1 MTGPTVFP
9 SSGQRR
15 SAPADKSRPPQAAN
29 NQMDVDTAQL
39 HQQLASLQAHLA
51 RLEGRTQAAPARR
64 PADWSQA
71 PARQHYDVAPVR
83 PKNRVPVSQES
94 PSGFRFGKLVLPL
107 LIISANIFILET
119 VLSSQ
124 TPKMS
129 LFSRNFWETTP
140 VWPAIDYAHNLLDT
154 TAIPQPTNNH
164 PTNGANGQVTDMT
177 SAAGTPHNG
186 VNNPLTENASPA
198 RQVTGNS
205 QIQQT
210 PSVLNHLLNQTV
222 SDSQIPAT
230 PQTEQADP
238 LSLDRLEQA
247 VLGELST
254 TRNEID
260 RLAVSQQESDAI
272 LQDIQARL
280 DLFSRYI
287 AYRSK
292 GYSVSKAWSR
302 ANISPNATLSPASQK
317 KTDPSVNN
325 GTAEPLLTDPLVSS
339 SLPPLPV
346 GQIAGTAPAK
356 VAPAPLGY
364 FYRTEKNETPL
375 QISAM
380 HGVSANELSRQNGW
394 SLKNLNVPL
403 ANGTRVFI
411 PEGR

>member
-29 NQMDVDTAQL
+29 NQTDIDTAQL

-51 RLEGRTQAAPARR
+51 RLEGRNQTAQPARR

-71 PARQHYDVAPVR
+71 QARQRYDVAPVR
-83 PKNRVPVSQES
+83 PKNRVPVSQEN
-94 PSGFRFGKLVLPL
+94 PSGFRFGKLIFPL
-107 LIISANIFILET
+107 LIISANVFILET

-124 TPKMS
+124 TPKTS
-129 LFSRNFWETTP
+129 LFARNFWESTP
-140 VWPAIDYAHNLLDT
+140 VWPAIDYAQNLLET
-154 TAIPQPTNNH
+154 TAMPQAAQNSSS
-164 PTNGANGQVTDMT
+164 GSVTDMT
-177 SAAGTPHNG
+177 SGTTGPENIPQIKAGEP
-186 VNNPLTENASPA
+186 V

-205 QIQQT
+205 QIHQT
-210 PSVLNHLLNQTV
+210 PSVLNHLLNQSV
-222 SDSQIPAT
+222 SDTPPADAGQT
-230 PQTEQADP
+230 PQAQPAQADP

-272 LQDIQARL
+272 LQDIQSRL

-302 ANISPNATLSPASQK
+302 ANISPNASLAPPPQK
-317 KTDPSVNN
+317 KTDATVNN
-325 GTAEPLLTDPLVSS
+325 GTTGPLLTDPLVSS

-346 GQIAGTAPAK
+346 GQVSGASPAK

-364 FYRTEKNETPL
+364 FYRTEGNETPL

-403 ANGTRVFI
+403 AKGTRIFI